1 MFTKGMPMLGF
12 NVALLSP
19 FRIQEFLDWVVSTSE
34 ARVAAAG
41 YRLGAL
47 LDGMLGGLEPIE
59 PFTTAG
65 VWERN
70 LAHAVVGGRPAAL
83 LYSTIRHHIIPGMRL
98 SLVAAL

>member
-1 MFTKGMPMLGF
+1 LVKRCSS
-12 NVALLSP
+12 VSP

-70 LAHAVVGGRPAAL
+70 IAHALVWWPPSRL
-83 LYSTIRHHIIPGMRL
+83 LQSTIRHHIIPGVRL
-98 SLVAAL
+98 RLVAAL

>member
-1 MFTKGMPMLGF
+1 M
-12 NVALLSP
+12 
-19 FRIQEFLDWVVSTSE
+19 DWVVSTSE

-65 VWERN
+65 V
-70 LAHAVVGGRPAAL
+70 
-83 LYSTIRHHIIPGMRL
+83 
-98 SLVAAL
+98 